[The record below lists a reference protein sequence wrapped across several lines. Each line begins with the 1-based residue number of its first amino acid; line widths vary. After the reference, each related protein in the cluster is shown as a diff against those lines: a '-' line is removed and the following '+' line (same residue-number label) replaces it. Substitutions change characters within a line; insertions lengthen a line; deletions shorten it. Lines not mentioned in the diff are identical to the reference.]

1 MTPNPNSPIFIKH
14 EVPEYACENSK
25 KLSQLFLLLREQI
38 ANNKWEGT
46 TENDIDLTYNTY
58 NGFTEVNIKF
68 CDDNKH
74 LHHFSMCLLPYNGWG
89 NVEDDSFHL
98 SYFFEGTFNEN
109 ALLVRSFAEYLATYL
124 GFEGFEPTLV
134 KCDKGIWLESS
145 LKYAYE
151 DFCKLIDITISCLRP
166 LEWFYSKEPKISR
179 ATGTMTTIKLD
190 KNFDINIHGGEQ
202 YIVRGYDEDRGM
214 YYYQL
219 FFNEE
224 K

>member
-14 EVPEYACENSK
+14 EVSEYACENSK

-38 ANNKWEGT
+38 ANNKWEGI
-46 TENDIDLTYNTY
+46 TENDIDLTYNIY

-109 ALLVRSFAEYLATYL
+109 ALL
-124 GFEGFEPTLV
+124 
-134 KCDKGIWLESS
+134 
-145 LKYAYE
+145 
-151 DFCKLIDITISCLRP
+151 
-166 LEWFYSKEPKISR
+166 
-179 ATGTMTTIKLD
+179 IKR
-190 KNFDINIHGGEQ
+190 KN
-202 YIVRGYDEDRGM
+202 
-214 YYYQL
+214 L
-219 FFNEE
+219 S
-224 K
+224 